1 MNRLLLAARRLDS
14 NLGQS
19 RSKISLARFSERML
33 CFTTSPLGELCRKMA
48 WPSMYHGAIPPTNM
62 PACIVRLSKD
72 IRIAA
77 SVDRPSRVGSNA
89 RGGQTSMKK
98 HQRNVSRSG
107 DALESG

>member
-19 RSKISLARFSERML
+19 RSKISLARFGERML
-33 CFTTSPLGELCRKMA
+33 CFTTSPLGELCRKMV
-48 WPSMYHGAIPPTNM
+48 WLSMYHGAIPHSNM
-62 PACIVRLSKD
+62 AVCFVRLTKD
-72 IRIAA
+72 IRIDD
-77 SVDRPSRVGSNA
+77 SVERPSRIGSNA